1 MEQWDFED
9 FVEEVKFQMTEYDD
23 LTEEIILDWEE
34 RVREWIMA
42 NADGKKIKVKS
53 EDEIYVM
60 ISDEQI
66 MYDIALR
73 FHNAVRKG
81 EEEKYWDNFLLLK

>member
-23 LTEEIILDWEE
+23 LTEEIILDWEAK
-34 RVREWIMA
+34 VRKWIMK
-42 NADGKKIKVKS
+42 NADGKKISVKS
-53 EDEIYVM
+53 EDEIFVM
-60 ISDEQI
+60 VKDENI
-66 MYDIALR
+66 MYNIALR

-81 EEEKYWDNFLLLK
+81 QVDEYWHNFSLLK